1 MFTWGKIIL
10 ALLTVVQWCMK
21 QAERKGYVQL
31 GEDKAISEALNE
43 MLEISARVRK
53 ARADRERALDSD
65 ELSEHERERYYRDK

>member
-10 ALLTVVQWCMK
+10 ALLAVAQWFMK
-21 QAERKGYVQL
+21 QAEQKGYVQL

-53 ARADRERALDSD
+53 ARADRERVLDSG